1 MKKLIAFASMI
12 LAAATLTIS
21 CEGVKNEVEYFADL
35 ASLVDGTPESGNF
48 YVIFDDGQ
56 KAYVTNSN
64 QFTIPPQAYTDGEA
78 RAIIKY
84 SIDGTK
90 SGYNKSIKL
99 ADFFPIAT
107 NPIYIKTE
115 KPLGYNSMK
124 SSFNIKNAYIA
135 RDYINLGF
143 SGSARGEEAIC
154 QYMASLDVSVF
165 VVDYD
170 HNAPSLEHLKATHYP
185 LFKTFRDAHP
195 GTPVVFVS
203 KPDFRG
209 DADSVARRAAIYE
222 TYRTA
227 KENGDDNVYFI
238 DGELLFAGEFRDSC
252 TVDGCHPNDLGFFR
266 MGMVIGE
273 AVAKVL
279 EK

>member
-135 RDYINLGF
+135 RDYINLGLEYMYSENPTSHEF
-143 SGSARGEEAIC
+143 YLVYNPDPQYEEDGLFKNN
-154 QYMASLDVSVF
+154 YMNDGYL
-165 VVDYD
+165 Y
-170 HNAPSLEHLKATHYP
+170 LELFHYP
-185 LFKTFRDAHP
+185 GREVGIETFENFISFKFDPDELYIDNIDDYIGIKILYRSLRD
-195 GTPVVFVS
+195 
-203 KPDFRG
+203 KN
-209 DADSVARRAAIYE
+209 
-222 TYRTA
+222 
-227 KENGDDNVYFI
+227 ENMDYTLNF
-238 DGELLFAGEFRDSC
+238 
-252 TVDGCHPNDLGFFR
+252 
-266 MGMVIGE
+266 
-273 AVAKVL
+273 K
-279 EK
+279 